1 MNNPSESG
9 DKKIDPSLIKS
20 FIRRQGRATAGQKQ
34 ALDQHAE
41 RYCLQPAAAF
51 NAEAVFGRAAP
62 LVVEIGFGNGA
73 SLAAMAQAR
82 PDWDFLGIE
91 VHRPGVGHLL
101 MLIEQMG
108 LENVRIYHHDALEI
122 LEQRIA
128 DHSLQGVHLFFPDP
142 WHKRRH
148 HKRRIMRPRFVRLL
162 ERKLA
167 VGGYFHAATDWQEYA
182 KAMLVELSETRQ
194 LGNLSVDGSGFC
206 ARPEH
211 RPLTKFEQRGL
222 RLGHGVWDILF
233 QRLPI
238 ASSSLAP
245 ENGDVGADQI

>member
-142 WHKRRH
+142 WHKVGRGRLFSRGDGLAGICKSH
-148 HKRRIMRPRFVRLL
+148 AGRIIRNPSIGQPQCGR
-162 ERKLA
+162 
-167 VGGYFHAATDWQEYA
+167 
-182 KAMLVELSETRQ
+182 
-194 LGNLSVDGSGFC
+194 
-206 ARPEH
+206 
-211 RPLTKFEQRGL
+211 
-222 RLGHGVWDILF
+222 
-233 QRLPI
+233 
-238 ASSSLAP
+238 
-245 ENGDVGADQI
+245 